1 MPKKAHGMKRIS
13 EGCRRF
19 LDLWCAGVK
28 ETSVLVKEC
37 QCSERQIWRWVALLR
52 DGMLDRHMGVEHRV
66 KPIRPGLARGSEEQ
80 KERKAPKDDPE
91 AMAPPVHAKRLRD
104 QANKRGN
111 ARKEGKHD
119 DAGYGKAPTLEE
131 LIKLIDEAYGP
142 DFVPDPGV
150 GWDPMAIARQAARDP
165 RVRVADRL
173 KAVDLCE
180 RRRQFDLLHGTSKG
194 KVSWPDVV
202 LADIPVAER
211 SRLFGLLAEQMQYAR
226 APFLAAPET
235 TREQEAVFFSIGVQV
250 HPEDA
255 ARVLAELGPARESAL
270 GVARE
275 LAAAR
280 MAPAASIV
288 PVDPADYLELP
299 E

>member
-1 MPKKAHGMKRIS
+1 MMADVEPARY
-13 EGCRRF
+13 
-19 LDLWCAGVK
+19 CAKCGWPDCG
-28 ETSVLVKEC
+28 TFA
-37 QCSERQIWRWVALLR
+37 IVACVV
-52 DGMLDRHMGVEHRV
+52 D
-66 KPIRPGLARGSEEQ
+66 
-80 KERKAPKDDPE
+80 
-91 AMAPPVHAKRLRD
+91 
-104 QANKRGN
+104 N
-111 ARKEGKHD
+111 
-119 DAGYGKAPTLEE
+119 
-131 LIKLIDEAYGP
+131 
-142 DFVPDPGV
+142 
-150 GWDPMAIARQAARDP
+150 
-165 RVRVADRL
+165 